1 MLSFKPIILIA
12 AAASAMP
19 LAERADE
26 TWQVTDF
33 SAYVAAH
40 SISQMYCVLLRCRAR
55 KRRTS
60 TVQRCDE
67 CAVTNALLSSSPSL
81 LYITDGK
88 CVEESGLSF
97 NFTQVADFAIKL
109 DVQNAQGVRA
119 THTSDTNSVSF
130 ISTGP
135 TPLDTETAY
144 TGPHD
149 FDLVVVGESV

>member
-1 MLSFKPIILIA
+1 MLSFKPIVVLA
-12 AAASAMP
+12 AVASAMP

-40 SISQMYCVLLRCRAR
+40 SISQIVSFSVAVPGSAEPAQC
-55 KRRTS
+55 S
-60 TVQRCDE
+60 
-67 CAVTNALLSSSPSL
+67 AVTNALLSSSPSL

-88 CVEESGLSF
+88 CVEELGLSF

-130 ISTGP
+130 ISSGP